1 MKKTTAESDLEELSQ
16 DSGIQKLRPAVAYT
30 AETEGDVARAVQE
43 ASAAGFPVTPR
54 GGGTSIPG
62 QAVGAGAILLQKG
75 KKLELGPGQ
84 TVVCHP
90 STVKGELNKFLGADR
105 WMPVDPSSYA
115 SCTVGGMVA
124 NNASGIRTPKYGSTV
139 DYLEGLRVLVPGEG
153 CRTVVPL
160 AVEKALSADPTT
172 RKAASLILESQ
183 KDIEEERP
191 RVTKNSSGYRLEKVL
206 HDGLFD
212 LPRLFAGSEGTLGV
226 LTEVSLSTR
235 PRPRWKSLFIA
246 ESSLEELDDVVSA
259 FREHA
264 PAALE
269 LVDKS
274 IFRTMGRWEK
284 ISGLSRSDG
293 QYMVFCEFDGEAG
306 DGYEKAEEVARSRAG
321 GFDPIFVQTAADISR
336 AWDARNE
343 TLSLAQG
350 MRRGSKVLVPG
361 VEDLVVPPD
370 RLGDLVRLIIEQ
382 FGRRGL
388 DYVSYGHAG
397 DAILHSR
404 PFIDL
409 KEREGSAVLQGLME
423 DCFEAVWKMGG
434 SMTGEHGDGRLRAK
448 YVAKQYPRTHWVMR
462 ELRELYDPRGVL
474 NPGVKIV

>member
-16 DSGIQKLRPAVAYT
+16 DSGIQRLRPMVAYA
-30 AETEGDVARAVQE
+30 AETEDEVALVIQE
-43 ASAAGFPVTPR
+43 ASAAGIPVTPR
-54 GGGTSIPG
+54 GGGTSIPS
-62 QAVGAGAILLQKG
+62 QAVGRGAILLQKG
-75 KKLELGPGQ
+75 AKMELGPHW

-90 STVKGELNKFLGADR
+90 STVKGELNKFLGDDR

-139 DYLEGLRVLVPGEG
+139 DYLAGLRVMVPGEG
-153 CRTVVPL
+153 ARPVAPMT
-160 AVEKALSADPTT
+160 VEKALSADPTT
-172 RKAASLILESQ
+172 RKAATLILENQ
-183 KDIEEERP
+183 KDIAEERP
-191 RVTKNSSGYRLEKVL
+191 RVTKNSSGYRLEKTL

-226 LTEVSLSTR
+226 LTEVSLLTR

-246 ESSLEELDDVVSA
+246 ESSLEELDEVIGA
-259 FREHA
+259 FREHS

-274 IFRTMGRWEK
+274 VFHAMGRWEK
-284 ISGLSRSDG
+284 ISGFSRSDG
-293 QYMVFCEFDGEAG
+293 QYMVFCEFDGESG
-306 DGYEKAEEVARSRAG
+306 DGFDKAEEVARSKAG

-350 MRRGSKVLVPG
+350 MRKGSKALVPG

-370 RLGDLVRLIIEQ
+370 RLGDLVRLLIEQ

-388 DYVSYGHAG
+388 DYVLYGHAG
-397 DAILHSR
+397 DANLHSR
-404 PFIDL
+404 PFLDL
-409 KEREGSAVLQGLME
+409 NEPKGMATLQGLME
-423 DCFEAVWKMGG
+423 ECFEAVWKMGG

-448 YVAKQYPRTHWVMR
+448 YVAKQYPRTYWVMR
-462 ELRELYDPRGVL
+462 ELRELFDPRGVL